1 MGARF
6 SEKVVIVL
14 DLWAISLTPDLL
26 FLINL
31 WASDLLFHMVWAGN
45 LPSISTSICS
55 GSFSNSSANGASSR
69 NPTLPAYHTHATS
82 YVEMRRLPRFVWSLY
97 TTTRAY
103 VSSCPRTKAWCLF
116 VSFITITQ
124 DVPRKCCQIALRR
137 MSTPNALGIGSP
149 TFPLFRD
156 MRSTEGV
163 HLDWKLP
170 IQRTTE
176 QGRSVASWL
185 L

>member
-1 MGARF
+1 MIFCFIWFGLEN
-6 SEKVVIVL
+6 S
-14 DLWAISLTPDLL
+14 LL
-26 FLINL
+26 FLPPCVL
-31 WASDLLFHMVWAGN
+31 VLFQVQVPMVP
-45 LPSISTSICS
+45 LPGI
-55 GSFSNSSANGASSR
+55 
-69 NPTLPAYHTHATS
+69 PPYQPYHTHATG

-103 VSSCPRTKAWCLF
+103 VSGCPRTKAWCLS

-137 MSTPNALGIGSP
+137 MSAPNALGIVSP

-156 MRSTEGV
+156 TRSTEGV

-170 IQRTTE
+170 IQRITE
-176 QGRSVASWL
+176 QGRSIASWL
-185 L
+185 LQKAGQSVLNPCHCQCLRLEGISPFRCIH